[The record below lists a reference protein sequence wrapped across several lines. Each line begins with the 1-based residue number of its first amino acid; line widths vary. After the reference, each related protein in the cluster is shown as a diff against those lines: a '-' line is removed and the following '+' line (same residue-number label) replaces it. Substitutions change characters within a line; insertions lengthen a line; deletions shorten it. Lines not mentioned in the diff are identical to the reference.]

1 VFVDSIV
8 LKNQRQRYEGC
19 FTFGDV
25 LKIGLIV
32 ALLLGCAKANAQPV
46 CIKPERIPAIRQAL
60 GAPTESSVDRSGPW
74 ELSRPVALK
83 YGLRLSGPMDER
95 LDSTCAQYV
104 SQQQWKDLFF
114 LYHDSVLA
122 DIAVAVSPAFAVRTA
137 KRWKSN
143 PCLRELELQKIR
155 DFEQGSQAVGKPGWS
170 KELILKT
177 HLSQTSGSV
186 YTQSAPILTA
196 QIQPTVPLVQV
207 DTARAISSVPSA
219 IVSPK
224 PLPTPTAPKAI
235 RYVVK
240 SGDSFWKIA
249 RKFPSTSEA
258 ELIRSNK
265 GKTTIY
271 PGQVLWIP
279 Q

>member
-1 VFVDSIV
+1 
-8 LKNQRQRYEGC
+8 
-19 FTFGDV
+19 
-25 LKIGLIV
+25 
-32 ALLLGCAKANAQPV
+32 
-46 CIKPERIPAIRQAL
+46 
-60 GAPTESSVDRSGPW
+60 
-74 ELSRPVALK
+74 
-83 YGLRLSGPMDER
+83 M
-95 LDSTCAQYV
+95 
-104 SQQQWKDLFF
+104 
-114 LYHDSVLA
+114 H
-122 DIAVAVSPAFAVRTA
+122 
-137 KRWKSN
+137 
-143 PCLRELELQKIR
+143 
-155 DFEQGSQAVGKPGWS
+155 DFEQGAQAVGKPGWS
-170 KELILKT
+170 KELILQT

-186 YTQSAPILTA
+186 YTQSAPVLTG

-219 IVSPK
+219 IGTPK
-224 PLPTPTAPKAI
+224 PLPTPTAPKNI

>member
-1 VFVDSIV
+1 M
-8 LKNQRQRYEGC
+8 
-19 FTFGDV
+19 
-25 LKIGLIV
+25 V
-32 ALLLGCAKANAQPV
+32 ALLMGCAKANSQPV
-46 CIKPERIPAIRQAL
+46 CIKPERIPAIREAL
-60 GAPTESSVDRSGPW
+60 NAPMESSVDRSGPW

-83 YGLRLSGPMDER
+83 YGLRLSAPMDER

-104 SQQQWKDLFF
+104 SEYQWKDLFF
-114 LYHDSVLA
+114 LYNDSVLA

-143 PCLRELELQKIR
+143 PCLRELELQRIR
-155 DFEQGSQAVGKPGWS
+155 DFEQGAKAVGKPGWS
-170 KELILKT
+170 RELILQT
-177 HLSQTSGSV
+177 QLSQTSGSV
-186 YTQSAPILTA
+186 YSQTAPGLTA
-196 QIQPTVPLVQV
+196 QIQPMVPIVQA
-207 DTARAISSVPSA
+207 DTARAIPSVPSA
-219 IVSPK
+219 IGTSK
-224 PLPTPTAPKAI
+224 PQPTPTAPKAI

-249 RKFPSTSEA
+249 KKFPSTSEA

-279 Q
+279 L